1 MTSLSSWWC
10 SWSRPKL
17 LTHHLRRPPPDPCFF
32 TPRAPVTPPFLVSIL
47 FGNNTAL
54 WSLPQSEFFCPATHL
69 LWAFTHSPS
78 NFFSLQGPIDR
89 QDPALAPEPVGICS
103 TCYTVWFL
111 TMKGENT
118 LGAHSDQKPTAI
130 TLDQADF

>member
-1 MTSLSSWWC
+1 MTSLSSRWC

-17 LTHHLRRPPPDPCFF
+17 LTHHLRRPLPDPCFF

-47 FGNNTAL
+47 FGNNTVL
-54 WSLPQSEFFCPATHL
+54 WSLPQSKFFCPATHL

-78 NFFSLQGPIDR
+78 NFFSLQGPTDR

-103 TCYTVWFL
+103 TCYA
-111 TMKGENT
+111 
-118 LGAHSDQKPTAI
+118 LGPHHHHERGKHTWCSQRSEAHSHHTRPA
-130 TLDQADF
+130 